1 MRPILTPIV
10 EFNGLLVF
18 MLNKSM
24 KPLIRNPHVL

>member
-10 EFNGLLVF
+10 EFNGPLVF